1 MAWRLMVAGE
11 YPSASAMMATGAGFV
26 SSWSVRSR
34 AARVL
39 KTCFRPPAPCEL
51 LGVNDALD
59 RLIFVECA
67 HACAG
72 NAAVAP
78 DLQLGLTS
86 RVLIAQREFLH

>member
-1 MAWRLMVAGE
+1 VECAESRG
-11 YPSASAMMATGAGFV
+11 SGAEDVFQ
-26 SSWSVRSR
+26 
-34 AARVL
+34 A
-39 KTCFRPPAPCEL
+39 PAPGEL

-59 RLIFVECA
+59 RLVFVECA